1 MFRQLVCVLF
11 LLSWTAAGGAA
22 AGATAQQR
30 SPAFRIFTAGIRHE
44 SNTFS
49 PWRTTRAEFTVRHGE
64 EAQAGQSWA
73 ALLRDRGAMVTTS
86 LHAYAR
92 PYGIVER
99 ATYEAF
105 RDEILAAARKAG
117 EVDGV
122 YLDMHGAMH
131 AEGYEDAQV
140 DLLRGLRAIVG
151 RKPLFA
157 ASFDLHGNI
166 SSELIGEL
174 DLMTAYRTAPHIDA
188 EETRARAVRLLMEA
202 LQRGERPAIA
212 HLRVPILIP
221 GEKGITSAEPL
232 RSLYRQL
239 PEIGGRAG
247 LVDASIFAG
256 MPWTDVARAGM
267 SVQVVAQSASQLPAA
282 REEARRLAT
291 AIWSRRAQLDFDVEA
306 LELGPAL
313 ELALRAPEKPVFLTD
328 SGDNTTAGA
337 AGDST
342 VVLRRMLARELPD
355 AVFAGIVDSSAV
367 QACERA
373 GVGKRV
379 KLKVG
384 GKLDRLSSS
393 PLAIDGTVVRLTP
406 PELRDT
412 DRRAA
417 VVAIGGLQLVLLAT
431 RRSFTSPEDFADVGI
446 DTMAHKIVVVKLGYL
461 FAPLRAVAAREIL
474 MLTPGFADQRL
485 EKLTYKNVQR
495 PIYPLNPEMTWA
507 PPAP

>member
-1 MFRQLVCVLF
+1 
-11 LLSWTAAGGAA
+11 
-22 AGATAQQR
+22 
-30 SPAFRIFTAGIRHE
+30 
-44 SNTFS
+44 
-49 PWRTTRAEFTVRHGE
+49 
-64 EAQAGQSWA
+64 
-73 ALLRDRGAMVTTS
+73 
-86 LHAYAR
+86 
-92 PYGIVER
+92 
-99 ATYEAF
+99 
-105 RDEILAAARKAG
+105 
-117 EVDGV
+117 
-122 YLDMHGAMH
+122 
-131 AEGYEDAQV
+131 
-140 DLLRGLRAIVG
+140 
-151 RKPLFA
+151 
-157 ASFDLHGNI
+157 
-166 SSELIGEL
+166 
-174 DLMTAYRTAPHIDA
+174 
-188 EETRARAVRLLMEA
+188 
-202 LQRGERPAIA
+202 
-212 HLRVPILIP
+212 
-221 GEKGITSAEPL
+221 
-232 RSLYRQL
+232 
-239 PEIGGRAG
+239 
-247 LVDASIFAG
+247 
-256 MPWTDVARAGM
+256 
-267 SVQVVAQSASQLPAA
+267 
-282 REEARRLAT
+282 
-291 AIWSRRAQLDFDVEA
+291 
-306 LELGPAL
+306 L

-355 AVFAGIVDSSAV
+355 AVLAGIVDSSAV